1 MSLELPR
8 ADKPEDVGLS
18 SERLQRLTDTL
29 KSDIDK
35 GIVPGAVA
43 LIARRGKIAYEIA
56 LGYRD
61 REAGTAMEV
70 DTIFRI
76 ASMTKPFTSLA
87 AMMLAEEGKLLI
99 ADPVARFIPE
109 FAELK
114 VATDSDNASA
124 KTLVT
129 EPCRRQMTVQD
140 LLRHTSGFT
149 YAHLTGPLLKQ
160 AYEAAN
166 VGDEKQT
173 NAEMAAKLATVP
185 LAYQPG
191 STWQYGMSTDVLGR
205 VVESASGMDLDRFI
219 IERICKPLGLK
230 DTSFGPIAY
239 ARAAQPQVDAASG
252 KRPPMRD
259 PTIRSNWISGGS
271 ALLSTARDYVRFCQM
286 LLNGGELGGTR
297 LVSPTTITLMTSDH
311 LTPETRRSPSTP
323 ILFGALAP
331 SPELRAWLR
340 AWVCGENACRAQ
352 SVAGIGRRLFVERRD
367 GNVFLD
373 RSEAGAHCHS
383 ADAGAG
389 ATDALSLLDADD
401 GLSGDHAMNE
411 VRIYTARY
419 CPYCASAKS
428 LLKRKGIVTQ
438 SKRTSPT
445 KRRQLLWSQSRPANQ
460 LVQPPAIRPIPSL
473 CSVMVSIT
481 DTKCSARA
489 RRAIGGKSRKMVA
502 DAVAFEPVSTAQIPC

>member
-1 MSLELPR
+1 MSFELPR

-29 KSDIDK
+29 KADIDK

-99 ADPVARFIPE
+99 ADPVAHFIPE

-114 VATDSDNASA
+114 VAVDSDSVTA
-124 KTLVT
+124 KALAT

-160 AYEAAN
+160 AYESAN
-166 VGDEKQT
+166 VGDDKHT
-173 NAEMAAKLATVP
+173 NAEMAARLATIP

-205 VVESASGMDLDRFI
+205 VVEVASGMELDRFI
-219 IERICKPLGLK
+219 TERICAPLGLA
-230 DTSFGPIAY
+230 DTQFGPIDA
-239 ARAAQPQVDAASG
+239 ARGAQPQIDPASG

-259 PTIRSNWISGGS
+259 TTVRPNWISGGS
-271 ALLSTARDYVRFCQM
+271 ALLSTASDYVRFCQM
-286 LLNGGELGGTR
+286 LLNGGEFGGTR
-297 LVSPTTITLMTSDH
+297 LLSPTTIALMTSDH
-311 LTPETRRSPSTP
+311 LGPETCRSPSTP

-331 SPELRAWLR
+331 TPDLGLGFGLGFAVRTHSGRNPLP
-340 AWVCGENACRAQ
+340 G
-352 SVAGIGRRLFVERRD
+352 SIGDFFWSGVSGTYFWIDPKQQLIAILMMQAPMQRL
-367 GNVFLD
+367 
-373 RSEAGAHCHS
+373 H
-383 ADAGAG
+383 
-389 ATDALSLLDADD
+389 
-401 GLSGDHAMNE
+401 
-411 VRIYTARY
+411 YRY
-419 CPYCASAKS
+419 LMRTMVYQA
-428 LLKRKGIVTQ
+428 IV
-438 SKRTSPT
+438 
-445 KRRQLLWSQSRPANQ
+445 
-460 LVQPPAIRPIPSL
+460 
-473 CSVMVSIT
+473 
-481 DTKCSARA
+481 
-489 RRAIGGKSRKMVA
+489 G
-502 DAVAFEPVSTAQIPC
+502 